1 MEKKLS
7 INGVSGRYWMIK
19 NAGVRANHCH
29 DSQKWISESR
39 PVDGYGEPAFL
50 RVEIR
55 HDDSCGNRHNSFAIV
70 GDVRSKNGREIAFG
84 RLHDD
89 IAQAFPELAG
99 LIKWHLSSTD
109 GPMHYVS
116 NTLYWLGYQG
126 YCGEGENN
134 PPSIEHARSTAV
146 WPDMPETLICPSDLR
161 GSMVGESK
169 AEKKALADK
178 VTQLLQNRLS
188 GLIDEFKA
196 DIESIGF
203 EFTYTEKQGV
213 TA

>member
-1 MEKKLS
+1 MEKTLS

-19 NAGVRANHCH
+19 NAGVRADHCH
-29 DSQKWISESR
+29 DAQKWVSQGR
-39 PVDGYGEPAFL
+39 PVQGYGEPAFL
-50 RVEIR
+50 YVEIR

-70 GDVRSKNGREIAFG
+70 GEVRSAGREIAG
-84 RLHDD
+84 GCLHDD

-109 GPMHYVS
+109 GPMHYVA

-126 YCGEGENN
+126 YCGKGENN
-134 PPSIEHARSTAV
+134 PPSINHARSTAV
-146 WPDMPETLICPSDLR
+146 WPDMPETLICPAELR

-169 AEKKALADK
+169 AEKKALSDK
-178 VTQLLQNRLS
+178 VTQLLENRLS
-188 GLIDEFKA
+188 GLLEQFKS

-203 EFTYTEKQGV
+203 EFTYFEKQGV

>member
-1 MEKKLS
+1 MEKSLS

-19 NAGVRANHCH
+19 NAGVRADHCH
-29 DSQKWISESR
+29 DAQKWISESR
-39 PVDGYGEPAFL
+39 PVQGYGEPAFL

-70 GDVRSKNGREIAFG
+70 GDVRAKNGRDIAG
-84 RLHDD
+84 GCLHDD
-89 IAQAFPELAG
+89 IAQVFPELAG

-109 GPMHYVS
+109 GPIHYVA

-126 YCGEGENN
+126 FCGEGESN
-134 PPSIEHARSTAV
+134 PPNMKHARSTAV
-146 WPDMPETLICPSDLR
+146 WPDIPETLICPAELR

-178 VTQLLQNRLS
+178 VTQFLENRLS
-188 GLIDEFKA
+188 GLLEQFKA

-203 EFTYTEKQGV
+203 QFTYCEKQGV